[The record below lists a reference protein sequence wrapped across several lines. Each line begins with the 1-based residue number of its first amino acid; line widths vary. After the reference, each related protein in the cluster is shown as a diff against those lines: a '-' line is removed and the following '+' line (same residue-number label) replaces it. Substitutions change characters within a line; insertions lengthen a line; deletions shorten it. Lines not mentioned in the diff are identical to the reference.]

1 MVPSAIGLR
10 PTKSMYQK
18 EHNPNNDYLG
28 IKDIF
33 DYMTLNS
40 VDKNTYICI
49 VKIQDSQIGLR
60 DGLYAN
66 TWYVSVDVDL
76 NNLKD

>member
-1 MVPSAIGLR
+1 
-10 PTKSMYQK
+10 
-18 EHNPNNDYLG
+18 
-28 IKDIF
+28 
-33 DYMTLNS
+33 MTLNS